1 MSNSVQ
7 VAEGPG
13 WSAHVAADCG
23 GRPAWKM
30 VWGWRAHVEDGVGG
44 VGAHDGWAHEENLN
58 LNLNTSLNLGKIWN
72 KFGEI

>member
-30 VWGWRAHVEDGVGG
+30 VWGWRAHMEDGVGG
-44 VGAHDGWAHEENLN
+44 WAHMVVGL
-58 LNLNTSLNLGKIWN
+58 TRKI
-72 KFGEI
+72 